1 MQYASCRPRLLNPT
15 NGKSHLSEE
24 SIHVN
29 GDLDGARSVVLS
41 LSRLGLDTRV
51 LLSLD
56 DFLFLDSAGS

>member
-1 MQYASCRPRLLNPT
+1 
-15 NGKSHLSEE
+15 
-24 SIHVN
+24 VN